1 MADVKISALPAAT
14 TPVAGTEVLPIV
26 QSSTTKKVAISDL
39 TAGRA
44 VSAASLTLTTT
55 PLGVA
60 SGGTGLTSL
69 TAGRIPYGAGVSGT
83 DPFGSSANLFW
94 DAANSRLGIGTSS
107 PATILQISAANT
119 PRLSIIDTTNNVEM
133 QVLSDNTAGY
143 VGTQTNH
150 PIIFVANVSERMR
163 ITSTGTVNIVGA
175 GTAGSTQ
182 AVSFNG
188 SAPINSMVLDASGRL
203 GIGTS
208 SPSQPLTINDSGSAL
223 NRDFAIRNGDAT
235 NFHQIAIGYNAGVS
249 SSGVP
254 QFSPFILAEKGG
266 GYAAV
271 GGLSLGTIGA
281 APVVFINN
289 GAETARIDSSGNLLV
304 GTTSSPTSGTQCLTI
319 ETGTAATASP
329 ADTITIYSTDLSAGN
344 TMLSIYTEGTAVG
357 TGTPVADRTIAVR
370 INGTVYYLLAS
381 TIP

>member
-83 DPFGSSANLFW
+83 DPFGSGNLWTDGTAFEIGRTSTW
-94 DAANSRLGIGTSS
+94 GAGEILGVSGASTTQVFSYFRSSGNGHYISTGTDATL
-107 PATILQISAANT
+107 PYISYGNGSGLAFKDGST
-119 PRLSIIDTTNNVEM
+119 
-133 QVLSDNTAGY
+133 
-143 VGTQTNH
+143 
-150 PIIFVANVSERMR
+150 ERMR
-163 ITSTGTVNIVGA
+163 
-175 GTAGSTQ
+175 
-182 AVSFNG
+182 
-188 SAPINSMVLDASGRL
+188 LDASGRL

-208 SPSQPLTINDSGSAL
+208 SPAAKLQIDTGS
-223 NRDFAIRNGDAT
+223 IRLSDGQ
-235 NFHQIAIGYNAGVS
+235 QI
-249 SSGVP
+249 
-254 QFSPFILAEKGG
+254 EWGG
-266 GYAAV
+266 GTNSIEGSNASNYLRFWTNNQTRA
-271 GGLSLGTIGA
+271 TIDA
-281 APVVFINN
+281 
-289 GAETARIDSSGNLLV
+289 SGNLLV
-304 GTTSSPTSGTQCLTI
+304 GTTASPTSGTQCLAI
-319 ETGTAATASP
+319 KTGTAATASP

-344 TMLSIYTEGTAVG
+344 TMLSIYTEGTTVG
-357 TGTPVADRTIAVR
+357 TGTPTANRTIAVR